1 MATTRRSCTTRTAR
15 SRCQAGNPPSKEGA
29 RSHETG
35 ATRLCALCLCP
46 AHYLGGDR
54 RASSRSSVLPCS
66 ACILRKGEL
75 SMQQTDDETRS
86 TNNEQQIPS
95 TGQVAKKARLEAVIP
110 TALVGPAQQGREPYP
125 IILPHITIG
134 VSVAPNVPALPA
146 ALAVAAVPPAVEHR
160 ATLVLTP
167 ITNEG
172 KREETGAHEQRPA
185 AAEGAVQEPIA
196 SPPPPVP
203 EQKSGYPVIM
213 TPIPTPGDL
222 SHTTQF
228 PSAPVQHQAQ
238 QWSRRHQRL

>member
-15 SRCQAGNPPSKEGA
+15 SRCQAGNPTSKEGA

-66 ACILRKGEL
+66 ACVLKKGEL
-75 SMQQTDDETRS
+75 SMHQTDDETRS
-86 TNNEQQIPS
+86 TNNEQQQIPS

-134 VSVAPNVPALPA
+134 VSVAPYVPALPA
-146 ALAVAAVPPAVEHR
+146 AAPLALEHR

-167 ITNEG
+167 VTNEG
-172 KREETGAHEQRPA
+172 EREETEAHQHHPEEEERAEAVAQA
-185 AAEGAVQEPIA
+185 AF
-196 SPPPPVP
+196 PPP
-203 EQKSGYPVIM
+203 
-213 TPIPTPGDL
+213 
-222 SHTTQF
+222 
-228 PSAPVQHQAQ
+228 
-238 QWSRRHQRL
+238 